1 MYLILIIIIFYKS
14 IFTNELVGDD
24 LPGFK
29 TFVVKFMIQMSHD
42 FALPSLYISDRSA
55 LQMKSDNK
63 AQFEIE
69 QLKMRR
75 KWENDPHPYLFFNP
89 GKPLEK
95 QEIKIKLK
103 LYLGYVYIKY

>member
-1 MYLILIIIIFYKS
+1 
-14 IFTNELVGDD
+14 
-24 LPGFK
+24 
-29 TFVVKFMIQMSHD
+29 MIQMSHD

-89 GKPLEK
+89 GKFL
-95 QEIKIKLK
+95 QNQAININFSFFSWRL
-103 LYLGYVYIKY
+103 L